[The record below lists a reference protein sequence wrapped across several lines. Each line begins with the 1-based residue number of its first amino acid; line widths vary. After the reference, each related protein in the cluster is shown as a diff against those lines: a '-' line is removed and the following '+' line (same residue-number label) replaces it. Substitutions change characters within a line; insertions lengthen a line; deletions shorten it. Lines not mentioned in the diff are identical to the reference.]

1 MSHIPMPLH
10 PKAKEFAKSGL
21 FAGVKSFEDLDKRIA
36 AIPANKWKGDG
47 ECKNLSVNWKSA
59 TSLKEPPLG

>member
-1 MSHIPMPLH
+1 MNLFKTLAMV
-10 PKAKEFAKSGL
+10 GL
-21 FAGVKSFEDLDKRIA
+21 AGVGVTLYAESEFEYDQNR
-36 AIPANKWKGDG
+36 